1 MSGKT
6 KIARRASAVVV
17 SLMVGSLVTGCATGA
32 SEGDAGPTPSVSA
45 SPTSTSVVD
54 ANAEAKAQSWLD
66 AARLPPGAVRSE
78 SAPSTSVS
86 FNTEV
91 YHWWCNPMEE
101 LTAYWTIAG
110 ATVTDTANWLS
121 EHPTADLIVPG
132 PVPAVSSAGSVPDIV
147 SLGNVPFRDS
157 LEGISFTVVKTR
169 DGVAVRAQIGVIPEN
184 AECPTPE
191 PGVGLGGPGQG

>member
-6 KIARRASAVVV
+6 KKRLRTSGVVV
-17 SLMVGSLVTGCATGA
+17 GLLVGSLVTGCATGVGGG
-32 SEGDAGPTPSVSA
+32 EAGPTSSVFTSP
-45 SPTSTSVVD
+45 SPTSVGD
-54 ANAEAKAQSWLD
+54 ADAQAKAQSWLD
-66 AARLPPGAVRSE
+66 ASRLPPNAVRSD

-86 FNTEV
+86 LNTEV
-91 YHWWCNPMEE
+91 YHWWCTPMEE

-121 EHPTADLIVPG
+121 EHPTADLIIPG

-147 SLGNVPFRDS
+147 SVGNVPSRDS
-157 LEGISFTVVKTR
+157 LEGIVFTVAKTS
-169 DGVAVRAQIGVIPEN
+169 DGVAVRARVGVIPTN

-191 PGVGLGGPGQG
+191 PGAGLGGPGQG